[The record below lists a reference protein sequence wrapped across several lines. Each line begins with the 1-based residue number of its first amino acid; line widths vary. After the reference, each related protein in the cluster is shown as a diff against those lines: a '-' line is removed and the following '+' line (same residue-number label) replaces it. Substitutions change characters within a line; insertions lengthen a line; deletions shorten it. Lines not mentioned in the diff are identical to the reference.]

1 MVSRTS
7 LLKKPLFYIFFI
19 LFVLWIILFEF
30 ILPENGF
37 LPKPGIVL
45 LTIPALFEDYH
56 LLANFFT
63 TVSAVYLP
71 LLLSYLFLFLF
82 RQWIF
87 SGSGSK
93 HLEKK
98 WISVLVYFIPA
109 IPAGLFLVF
118 WFPHS
123 FYPEYLFS
131 FIISTSWWLIRAGEQ
146 VSRLNANYSTAF
158 RSFGADDRFISKHII
173 WFEVLPGIFS
183 KLPGFHIH
191 LWGLILIFEF
201 IMNYY
206 GMGAILRQILLFHD
220 LSALFLLTI
229 IISVITA
236 AGYALIRTF
245 EDKFIFW
252 SAE

>member
-7 LLKKPLFYIFFI
+7 LLKKPLFYILLIVFI
-19 LFVLWIILFEF
+19 LWIILFEF
-30 ILPENGF
+30 ILPENSF

-45 LTIPALFEDYH
+45 LAIPALFEDYH
-56 LLANFFT
+56 LLSNFFT

-71 LLLSYLFLFLF
+71 LLLAYFFLFLF

-87 SGSGSK
+87 AKSGSI
-93 HLEKK
+93 HLKTK
-98 WISVLVYFIPA
+98 SISALANIIPA
-109 IPAGLFLVF
+109 VPAGIFLVF

-131 FIISTSWWLIRAGEQ
+131 FIISTSWWMITAGDNINN
-146 VSRLNANYSTAF
+146 LNKDYRNTF
-158 RSFGADDRFISKHII
+158 RSFGADDGFISKQIV

-183 KLPGFHIH
+183 KLPGFHLN
-191 LWGLILIFEF
+191 LWGLILVFEF
-201 IMNYY
+201 IMNFY
-206 GMGAILRQILLFHD
+206 GLGALLRQTLLYHD

-229 IISVITA
+229 IISLASA
-236 AGYALIRTF
+236 AGYALIRAL

>member
-7 LLKKPLFYIFFI
+7 LLKKPFFYILFTLFI
-19 LFVLWIILFEF
+19 LWIILSEF
-30 ILPENGF
+30 IIPENNF

-63 TVSAVYLP
+63 TVSAIYLP
-71 LLLSYLFLFLF
+71 ALLAYLFLFLF

-87 SGSGSK
+87 AESGLIYVK
-93 HLEKK
+93 TKF
-98 WISVLVYFIPA
+98 ISNLAIFVPA
-109 IPAGLFLVF
+109 FLAGIFLVF

-123 FYPEYLFS
+123 FFAEYLFS
-131 FIISTSWWLIRAGEQ
+131 FVVSTSWWLIETRAHLEHI
-146 VSRLNANYSTAF
+146 NKNYRISF
-158 RSFGADDRFISKHII
+158 RSFGADDSFISKNIT
-173 WFEVLPGIFS
+173 WFETLPATFS
-183 KLPGFHIH
+183 KLPAFHLH
-191 LWGLILIFEF
+191 LWGLILVFEF

-206 GMGAILRQILLFHD
+206 GLGAVLRQTLLFHD

-229 IISVITA
+229 IISLISA
-236 AGYALIRTF
+236 AGYAFIRAI
-245 EDKFIFW
+245 ENRFIFW